1 MAFISVYF
9 GLGSNVGDRL
19 RNIGTA
25 VRMLDEALGSPHT
38 ALSRIIETEAWGFE
52 GADFLNACIRYRIH
66 RKGTP
71 EEHGH
76 ELLRICK
83 GIEAALGRQEAVV
96 FDGEGRR
103 VYQNRTMDI
112 DILFYG
118 KERIVSDDLVV
129 PHPLIARRPFVM
141 VPLLEVV
148 RPDLKAVFPEIFVQE
163 RAGNADATEC
173 NG

>member
-38 ALSRIIETEAWGFE
+38 ALSRIMETEAWGFE
-52 GADFLNACIRYRIH
+52 GADFLM
-66 RKGTP
+66 
-71 EEHGH
+71 
-76 ELLRICK
+76 LRICK

>member
-38 ALSRIIETEAWGFE
+38 ALSRIMETEAWGFE

-83 GIEAALGRQEAVV
+83 GIDAALGRQEAVV

-103 VYQNRTMDI
+103 VTKTGPWTSTSFSM
-112 DILFYG
+112 
-118 KERIVSDDLVV
+118 ERSGLSRMTWWSRI
-129 PHPLIARRPFVM
+129 R
-141 VPLLEVV
+141 
-148 RPDLKAVFPEIFVQE
+148 
-163 RAGNADATEC
+163 
-173 NG
+173 